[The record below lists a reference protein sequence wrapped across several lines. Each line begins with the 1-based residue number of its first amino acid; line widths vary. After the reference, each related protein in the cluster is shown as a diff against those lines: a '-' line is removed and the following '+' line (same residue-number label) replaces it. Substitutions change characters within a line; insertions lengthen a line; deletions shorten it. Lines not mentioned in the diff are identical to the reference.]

1 MIVPI
6 DAIEIVTTTV
16 TTTAKINDFFMV
28 IYTIQTEDWQKT
40 SMVAGEKTLK
50 NVSKVNV
57 FLPTIQK
64 C

>member
-1 MIVPI
+1 M
-6 DAIEIVTTTV
+6 TTTV

-50 NVSKVNV
+50 TVSKVNV
-57 FLPTIQK
+57 FLPTI
-64 C
+64 